1 MMYSADK
8 NRYDRMKYRRCGNS
22 GLMLPFVSLGL
33 WYNYGN
39 RESFENMENML
50 TTAFDNGITH
60 FDIANNYGPPAGSAE
75 ENFGRIMKK
84 ELGQYRDQLIISSKA
99 GYGMWEGPYGDFGS
113 RKYLMASIDQSLKRT
128 GLEYFDIFYSHR
140 PDPDTP
146 IEETMGALADIVKQ
160 GKALY
165 VGISNYNPEQTRAAV
180 ECLDRLG
187 VHCLIHQH
195 SYSMFNRTSDHGL
208 FDVLSE
214 KGVGSIAFSPLAQG
228 QLTSRYIDGI
238 PSDSR
243 ISKGYY
249 LRKEDIT
256 EEKLRKIIALNN
268 LAKKRGATLAQLAL
282 LWVMRRPEMTTVLI
296 GASKPEQITEN
307 AAVAFLPP
315 LSAEEINSINLI
327 LGV

>member
-1 MMYSADK
+1 MMYNADN
-8 NRYDRMKYRRCGNS
+8 NRYEKMMYRRCGKS
-22 GLMLPFVSLGL
+22 GLKLPFVSLGL
-33 WYNYGN
+33 WYNFGN
-39 RESFENMENML
+39 RESFENMGKML
-50 TTAFDNGITH
+50 TTAFDHGITH

-84 ELGQYRDQLIISSKA
+84 DLSQYRDQLIISSKA

-140 PDPDTP
+140 PDPETP

-165 VGISNYNPEQTRAAV
+165 VGISNYNPEQTKAAV
-180 ECLDRLG
+180 RELDRHG

-195 SYSMFNRTSDHGL
+195 SYSMFNRTSDKGL
-208 FDVLSE
+208 FDVLDE
-214 KGVGSIAFSPLAQG
+214 NGVGSIAFSPLAQG
-228 QLTSRYIDGI
+228 QLTSRYIEGI

-256 EEKLRKIIALNN
+256 EEKLRKIKALDN
-268 LAKKRGATLAQLAL
+268 LAKARGLTLAQLAL
-282 LWVMRRPEMTTVLI
+282 LWVMRRPEMTSVLI
-296 GASKPEQITEN
+296 GASKVEQIIEN
-307 AAVAFLPP
+307 AAIAFLPP
-315 LSAEEINSINLI
+315 LSSEEINEIESI
-327 LGV
+327 LGA